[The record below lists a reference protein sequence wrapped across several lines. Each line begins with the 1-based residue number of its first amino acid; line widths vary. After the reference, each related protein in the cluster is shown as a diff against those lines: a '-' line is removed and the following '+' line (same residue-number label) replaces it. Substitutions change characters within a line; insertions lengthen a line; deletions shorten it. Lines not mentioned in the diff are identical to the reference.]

1 MEIQNIRENS
11 RASVFSREGIRL
23 IQASKNLGKIA
34 MEFCDYKTN
43 TDRFLTG
50 YPYVGCGNNAVVSN
64 VDQVAVKVS
73 TIMSGK
79 KNWKHNSSTLRPEN
93 LIDQYHFLN
102 YFGKYL
108 EDETDGT
115 IRTPEQFFAIK
126 NFNNEFLKAEEL
138 MTDWLTI
145 AEISRN
151 HKLSRDDNRIFFN
164 NTKNRINRILGHAA
178 VKIGLSDVGLDK
190 NEILHGGNVMMPKDT
205 TDLDNPKLCL
215 IDQPAKGLQGKLML
229 ALLKVRK

>member
-1 MEIQNIRENS
+1 MEIQDLRENS
-11 RASVFSREGIRL
+11 RASVFSHEGIRL
-23 IQASKNLGKIA
+23 IHATENLGKIA
-34 MEFCDYKTN
+34 LEFCDYE
-43 TDRFLTG
+43 TDTDMFLKD
-50 YPYVGCGNNAVVSN
+50 YRYVGSGNNAGVWDIDN
-64 VDQVAVKVS
+64 VAVKVS
-73 TIMSGK
+73 TRLSGK
-79 KNWKHNSSTLRPEN
+79 KSWKHNTSVLRPEN

-108 EDETDGT
+108 EEETDGR
-115 IRTPEQFFAIK
+115 IRTPEQFFVIK

-145 AEISRN
+145 AEISRE
-151 HKLSRDDNRIFFN
+151 HELSRTDHEFFYN
-164 NTKNRINRILGHAA
+164 KTKNRINRILGHAV
-178 VKIGLSDVGLDK
+178 VKIGLNDVGLDK

-205 TDLDNPKLCL
+205 TDLDNPKICL